1 MSLNIKHGL
10 FKYDLM
16 DHHAILG
23 VPVTADANSI
33 RKRYLKLAR
42 LLHPDTV
49 KVNNEQERAQASELL
64 SKLINPAYE
73 TLKGK
78 TRDEHQLV
86 LEQTGKRLANEGG
99 TPAVTNEIA
108 KGLLK
113 AGNNVDLAYA
123 QALKALTENQY
134 RSIAEC
140 EQSIGDLSELNL
152 VYLMMKA
159 GQGLRQT
166 APAPQAPPKAKVPA
180 AATPAAAAAAE
191 AQAKAEQSPV
201 SAYVRRA
208 QEYIQK
214 NNFAKAV
221 LELRD
226 GLKLEPKN
234 STCHSLLGM
243 AYLKQNQVSM
253 AKVHVMK
260 ALQSNPEEKIALQ
273 CKAVIEKKL
282 GQPLSAHSA
291 GSNSSGN
298 TAGKAREGRSASNSG
313 KSDQKSGSG
322 GMFGGLFGGKKK

>member
-159 GQGLRQT
+159 GQGLRQA
-166 APAPQAPPKAKVPA
+166 APAPKAPPQA
-180 AATPAAAAAAE
+180 AAKANPAAAAAA
-191 AQAKAEQSPV
+191 AATAAEQSPV

-273 CKAVIEKKL
+273 CKAVIEKRL
-282 GQPLSAHSA
+282 GQPLSSHSA

-298 TAGKAREGRSASNSG
+298 TAGKARDGRSASNSG